1 MEVDDPRAYLLAS
14 LSLPP
19 ARYVNCS
26 GLKDFKCI
34 RQTVYGGQDMTK
46 YSIATIVG
54 LISELTSYKR
64 VYYYAYYWVRS
75 MMLWEDTYKITFL
88 GVKTAFPLKSL
99 CAFPMAVTLVE
110 KPHLLPAFALLSV
123 ALILLTTMNY
133 RTTHPNPWWRCHSFA
148 ELVKMLI
155 FGDEAS
161 LSPET
166 IERRR
171 RGKLETKP
179 LGEKFVHAWDELVD
193 AAVKNAEEKA
203 KLEQQM
209 EDALEDELKDVPE
222 KDVKMASEVMG
233 IGDLRISKKVLYPIQ
248 KVLVKV
254 CKMARFVKHVFLWE
268 EPLSFWVTLGCLV
281 FSAVLIKYQVVER
294 ALWLMHWVMR
304 IATWFFFGPW
314 MHYIGYRFFPE
325 ESSISIEEEE
335 AEKLE
340 SIKEHNETM
349 ASIREENERLYK
361 LRDFRQYFFGKY
373 LTEVPMLKI
382 DRYLDTPLSSSSS
395 KPVES
400 DSSLCATDD
409 ENSSE
414 SDGAVSDVS
423 EEPASGVIPI
433 ETLIIVIGSILFLP
447 FFTVAVVHAAVTG
460 LETSLFGVFTIF
472 IVTYLGVGAAFILGE
487 LNIGSSS
494 EEVPI
499 VEPTIVAGQEL
510 TRSMIPELLQVPAS
524 ESTSMEFTFIHAAI
538 FSLLSLAF
546 LTFADACVVQ
556 SGHPGVTLPELLKIV
571 FEFLIKFPFMV
582 AVKIDNFLEN
592 PLEMLTEN

>member
-34 RQTVYGGQDMTK
+34 RQTVYGGHDMNK

-64 VYYYAYYWVRS
+64 FYYYAYYWVRS
-75 MMLWEDTYKITFL
+75 MLLWEDTYKITFL

-110 KPHLLPAFALLSV
+110 KPHLLPAFLLLSV
-123 ALILLTTMNY
+123 ALVLLTTMNY

-148 ELVKMLI
+148 ELVKVLI

-171 RGKLETKP
+171 RGKLETKS
-179 LGEKFVHAWDELVD
+179 LEEKFVHSWDELVD
-193 AAVKNAEEKA
+193 AAEKNAEEKA

-209 EDALEDELKDVPE
+209 EDELEDELKDIPD
-222 KDVKMASEVMG
+222 KDIKMASETMG
-233 IGDLRISKKVLYPIQ
+233 IGDLRISKKFLYPIQ

-281 FSAVLIKYQVVER
+281 LSAVLIKYQVVER

-304 IATWFFFGPW
+304 IAAWFFFGPW
-314 MHYIGYRFFPE
+314 MHYIGYHFFPE
-325 ESSISIEEEE
+325 ERSISIEEEE

-340 SIKEHNETM
+340 TIKEHNQTM
-349 ASIREENERLYK
+349 SGIREENERLYK

-373 LTEVPMLKI
+373 LTEVSMLKI
-382 DRYLDTPLSSSSS
+382 DRYMDTPLSSSSS

-400 DSSLCATDD
+400 DSSMCATDD
-409 ENSSE
+409 GNSSG
-414 SDGAVSDVS
+414 SDEAVSD

-433 ETLIIVIGSILFLP
+433 ETLTIFIGSILFLP

-460 LETSLFGVFTIF
+460 VETSLFGVFTIF
-472 IVTYLGVGAAFILGE
+472 IVTYLLVGAAFILGE
-487 LNIGSSS
+487 LNIGSWS

-510 TRSMIPELLQVPAS
+510 TGVMIPELLKVP
-524 ESTSMEFTFIHAAI
+524 EWKSTSMEFTLFHAAI
-538 FSLLSLAF
+538 FSLLTLSF
-546 LTFADACVVQ
+546 LTFSNACVVQ

-571 FEFLIKFPFMV
+571 FESFFKVPLLA

-592 PLEMLTEN
+592 PLELLTEN